1 MDAITLRHISFAYPN
16 REIFHDLS
24 FTIPQ
29 NKRVIIK
36 GKNGAGKSTLL
47 KIMLGEITP
56 QKGAIHFLGKRPDNP
71 SVYEKVGYV
80 PQIQVAHQIAFPITC
95 LELVVLNLKKTFNWL
110 NQPTKESLTRAKT
123 ILKTLGMEEYLYT
136 PIKELSGGLKQR
148 AMIAR
153 ALVHNPKILI
163 LDEPTAGIDK
173 ESKTLF
179 LNLLMERVHHQ
190 KVTLILVT
198 HELDFVQEFIQPQNI
213 YELREGML
221 IPC

>member
-1 MDAITLRHISFAYPN
+1 MDAITLHHISFAYPN
-16 REIFHDLS
+16 REIFHNLS

-29 NKRVIIK
+29 NKRVIIR

-56 QKGAIHFLGKRPDNP
+56 QKGSIHFFGKKPDNP
-71 SVYEKVGYV
+71 SVYETVGYV
-80 PQIQVAHQIAFPITC
+80 PQVQVAHQIAFPITC

-110 NQPTKESLTRAKT
+110 NQPTKTSLARAT
-123 ILKTLGMEEYLYT
+123 ATLKALGMGEYLDT

-163 LDEPTAGIDK
+163 LDEPTAGIDH

-179 LNLLMERVHHQ
+179 LNLLMEKVAQ
-190 KVTLILVT
+190 QSVTLVLVT
-198 HELDFVQEFIQPQNI
+198 HELDFVQDLIQPQNI
-213 YELREGML
+213 YELRGGML